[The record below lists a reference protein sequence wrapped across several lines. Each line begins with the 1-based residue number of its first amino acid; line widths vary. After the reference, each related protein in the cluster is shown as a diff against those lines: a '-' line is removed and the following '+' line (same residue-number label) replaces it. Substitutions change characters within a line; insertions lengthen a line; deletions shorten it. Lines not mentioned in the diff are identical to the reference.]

1 MVSGRRGGSP
11 APRSTSSSAAGGRR
25 RADERRR
32 AGHHARPRLSDRRHA
47 DELYRRQ
54 ARERHRP
61 ARARLEQPR
70 GDQRVPRARLEVR
83 DPRRRDRHGQGR
95 STGRDPRALVQ
106 WARVVHGRIGTGG
119 RARPHVLAVRALSG
133 RQGSGNGGGDVAGP
147 GPACDRDLARH
158 LGRHPVGLGV
168 RVRRVSHGGRG
179 VPALGLA
186 DGPRRALHLLGER
199 GPGAADR
206 VLASGEHSTAQR
218 GDGASLP
225 DAQGGHRVTRVAVVG
240 GGAWGTALADLLAR
254 KGGVETVT
262 LWAREPEVVES
273 VNREHLNHM
282 FLPGAALAPGVAAV
296 ADLAAAV
303 RGADVVVSA
312 APSHAVRQVMTHVRG
327 EVGRGAL
334 VVSVSKGLEPERL
347 STPSCVLADVLPK
360 DTPIAVLSGPS
371 FAREV
376 YARQPTAVVAAARE
390 HAVAQRA
397 QQVFSTG
404 FFRVYSATDMLG
416 VELAG
421 ALKNVIALAAG
432 ILEGLGM
439 GHNTRAALI
448 TRGLAGMGD
457 LILTATGP
465 LSRNHQLGVE
475 LGEGKRL
482 EDALAGRAAVVEG
495 VNTARSAVTLA
506 ERHGVELPIAR
517 EVAEVLFHRKS
528 PSHAVADL
536 MEREL
541 KPEHWR

>member
-1 MVSGRRGGSP
+1 M
-11 APRSTSSSAAGGRR
+11 TK
-25 RADERRR
+25 
-32 AGHHARPRLSDRRHA
+32 
-47 DELYRRQ
+47 
-54 ARERHRP
+54 
-61 ARARLEQPR
+61 
-70 GDQRVPRARLEVR
+70 
-83 DPRRRDRHGQGR
+83 
-95 STGRDPRALVQ
+95 
-106 WARVVHGRIGTGG
+106 I
-119 RARPHVLAVRALSG
+119 
-133 RQGSGNGGGDVAGP
+133 
-147 GPACDRDLARH
+147 
-158 LGRHPVGLGV
+158 
-168 RVRRVSHGGRG
+168 
-179 VPALGLA
+179 
-186 DGPRRALHLLGER
+186 
-199 GPGAADR
+199 
-206 VLASGEHSTAQR
+206 
-218 GDGASLP
+218 
-225 DAQGGHRVTRVAVVG
+225 AVVG

-254 KGGVETVT
+254 KGGVDAVT

-282 FLPGAALAPGVAAV
+282 FLPGAALAPGVTAEANLV
-296 ADLAAAV
+296 AAV

-312 APSHAVRQVMTHVRG
+312 APSHAVRDVMTRARG
-327 EVGRGAL
+327 QVGRGAL
-334 VVSVSKGLEPERL
+334 IVSVSKGLEPERL

-475 LGEGKRL
+475 LGEGKSL

-528 PSHAVADL
+528 PGQAVADL